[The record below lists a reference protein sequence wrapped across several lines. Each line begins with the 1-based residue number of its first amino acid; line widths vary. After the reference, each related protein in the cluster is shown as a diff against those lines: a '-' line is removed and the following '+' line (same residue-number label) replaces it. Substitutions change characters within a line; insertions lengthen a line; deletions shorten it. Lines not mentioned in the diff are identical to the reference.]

1 MKKLYIGLIV
11 FVVFL
16 TVFTG
21 CSESD
26 FIEGNKNIFSDN
38 QEAKLER
45 DENSD
50 NKEDSN
56 DDHSTEEN
64 SNVFEGTVTEVV
76 YQEVLPYLD
85 NRIVVKQAGLYG
97 IIDNLGNIV
106 MPITQKCKIQPSP
119 NETVAIIDGGKYGV
133 LSLNGDVLVPAI
145 YDAIDIIN
153 EDVLLL
159 QQLSISSKNNTINA
173 NYEDY
178 RGVITRFYSLKH
190 RDYIDLEITD
200 AIEQITVGQSF
211 FTISCL
217 TGGKHIL
224 NIISFD
230 GEVIGITEITP
241 HTHYTTS
248 ASGFG
253 YGVESLV
260 RTIYKTSNNN
270 EYIVTQKHLIDIQGN
285 IIVDLTDENCHFIF
299 NENKDFCYSDEIII
313 SEGGHGN
320 YTHYV
325 FNLIS
330 HKKEKIAVLDNNT
343 KVSEEVMSN
352 GFYEISTLPEGNSY
366 TCYFGLMND
375 KYEIIVDPIYDSI
388 EDCVNGY
395 FPVELNEYWGYA
407 DEFGNVLPPQ
417 FEDEKI
423 QRYNKFAYNYVSD
436 YNGGLIH
443 PKTGDVLPY
452 REVDN
457 IDFKYS
463 DNWMCLASLVDDETG
478 EEYYSFVTWDGPIVS
493 HKFPNEKISIS
504 NDGKVAVYNKGAVFT
519 IVELP

>member
-1 MKKLYIGLIV
+1 MKKLYIVLIV
-11 FVVFL
+11 FVFL
-16 TVFTG
+16 TVFAG
-21 CSESD
+21 CTEGD
-26 FIEGNKNIFSDN
+26 FIKGNKNMFSDN
-38 QEAKLER
+38 QEAKIER
-45 DENSD
+45 DENTD
-50 NKEDSN
+50 NMEDSN
-56 DDHSTEEN
+56 EGHSTEEN

-106 MPITQKCKIQPSP
+106 MPITQKCKIQPLP
-119 NETVAIIDGGKYGV
+119 NETVALIDGGKYGV

-153 EDVLLL
+153 EDLMLL
-159 QQLSISSKNNTINA
+159 QQLNVSSRNNSISVND
-173 NYEDY
+173 EDY
-178 RGVITRFYSLKH
+178 RGTITRFYSVKH
-190 RDYIDLEITD
+190 RDYMDLEITD
-200 AIEQITVGQSF
+200 AIERVTVGQSI

-217 TGGKHIL
+217 TEGKHRL

-230 GEVIGITEITP
+230 GEVIGVTEIAS
-241 HTHYTTS
+241 HTHYTTR
-248 ASGFG
+248 ANGSGA
-253 YGVESLV
+253 GVESLV
-260 RTIYKTSNNN
+260 GTIYKTSNNN
-270 EYIVTQKHLIDIQGN
+270 EYIVTQKHLIDIHGN
-285 IIVDLTDENCHFIF
+285 IIVDFTDDNMHFVF
-299 NENKDFCYSDEIII
+299 NDNRDFCVSDEIII
-313 SEGGHGN
+313 SEGGSRN
-320 YTHYV
+320 YTHYI

-330 HKKEKIAVLDNNT
+330 HKKEKIEILNNNT
-343 KVSEEVMSN
+343 KVYDVKAN

-417 FEDEKI
+417 FEDDKI

-436 YNGGLIH
+436 YNGALIH
-443 PKTGDVLPY
+443 PKTGEALPY
-452 REVDN
+452 REVDH
-457 IDFKYS
+457 IDLKYS
-463 DNWMCLASLVDDETG
+463 DYWMCLAILTDDETD

-493 HKFPNEKISIS
+493 HKFPNKKISVS